1 MVDFTMVCLF
11 VCLFVCF
18 CFCFGFGF
26 GFLGVFLFCFVFF
39 FFFLF
44 VFYTLDST
52 TAKRE
57 GMKCHRLP
65 QTGFKP
71 KILSGHKGHSKSPLL
86 VLFSRLTSEFMNSC
100 INTSIMH
107 IISTN
112 CHVLFELSEKLTL
125 EARLPLH
132 VSETRMLV
140 SKYPL
145 RSGEDYFPSSL

>member
-1 MVDFTMVCLF
+1 
-11 VCLFVCF
+11 
-18 CFCFGFGF
+18 
-26 GFLGVFLFCFVFF
+26 
-39 FFFLF
+39 
-44 VFYTLDST
+44 
-52 TAKRE
+52 
-57 GMKCHRLP
+57 MKCHRLP